1 MTPLKKVGGFKIKN
15 MKDSQNLENLWMPF
29 SANRAF
35 KAKPRLMNEAN
46 GMYYK
51 KLDGT
56 SVLDATSG
64 LWCCNAGHNHP
75 KIVEAIQI
83 QASKMDYAPSFQ
95 MGHPLGFKAAEKLL
109 KFSPSSDFQYVFF
122 TNSGSES
129 VDTALKIALG
139 YQQLRGKTDKTI
151 LVGRERAYHG
161 VGFGGI
167 SVGGLPLNKK
177 HFPLLNNVDHIIT
190 THNLEKNA
198 FTKGLPKWGA
208 ELADDLLRII
218 DKYGSGRIAAFIT
231 EPMAGSTGVLI
242 PPRGYLERI
251 RKICDEHDI
260 LLIFDEVI
268 TGFGRLGTPFA
279 ADYFNV
285 IPDMIT
291 CAKGLTSGTVP
302 MGAVLVKK
310 MIYDIYQSGNPKI
323 IDFFH
328 GYTYS
333 AHPLA
338 AAALIATLDVYFEED
353 LFNRVK
359 QLAPYW
365 ESALHSLK
373 GTESIIDIR
382 NLGLVGGIEMS
393 QKNDQLGV
401 RGYDVFES
409 GFHDENLLL
418 RFTGDIIALSPP
430 LITEKQ
436 HIDYIVESLRKI
448 ISNN

>member
-1 MTPLKKVGGFKIKN
+1 
-15 MKDSQNLENLWMPF
+15 MKGSQNLENLWMPF

-35 KAKPRLMNEAN
+35 KAKPRLMNKAN

-83 QASKMDYAPSFQ
+83 QAGKMDYAPSFQ

-109 KFSPSSDFQYVFF
+109 KFSPSCDFQYVFF

-139 YQQLRGKTDKTI
+139 YQQLRGKKDKTI

-177 HFPLLNNVDHIIT
+177 HFPLLNNVDHIMT

-218 DKYGSGRIAAFIT
+218 DKYGSDRIAAFIT

-251 RKICDEHDI
+251 REICDEHDI

-279 ADYFNV
+279 SDYFNV

-310 MIYDIYQSGNPKI
+310 MIYDIYQTGNPKI

-353 LFNRVK
+353 LFNRAK

-365 ESALHSLK
+365 ENALHSL
-373 GTESIIDIR
+373 EDIDHIIDIR

-393 QKNDQLGV
+393 QKNDQPGS

-430 LITEKQ
+430 LISEKQ

>member
-1 MTPLKKVGGFKIKN
+1 MIILKRAGGSRRSH
-15 MKDSQNLENLWMPF
+15 MKESQNLENLWMPF
-29 SANRAF
+29 SANRSF
-35 KAKPRLMNEAN
+35 KARPRLMNEAK

-51 KLDGT
+51 KVDETLVLDG
-56 SVLDATSG
+56 TSG

-75 KIVEAIQI
+75 KIVQAIQN
-83 QASKMDYAPSFQ
+83 QAGKLDYAPSFQ

-109 KFSPSSDFQYVFF
+109 SFSPSSDFQYVFF

-139 YQQLRGKTDKTI
+139 YQQHRGKKDKTI

-177 HFPLLNNVDHIIT
+177 HFSLLDNVDHVVT

-198 FTKGLPKWGA
+198 FSRGEPEWGC
-208 ELADDLLRII
+208 ELADDLYRII
-218 DKYGSGRIAAFIT
+218 EKYGADRIAAFIT
-231 EPMAGSTGVLI
+231 EPLAGSTGVLI
-242 PPRGYLERI
+242 PPKGYLKKI
-251 RKICDEHDI
+251 REICTEHDI

-279 ADYFNV
+279 SHYFDV
-285 IPDMIT
+285 IPDMIV

-302 MGAVLVKK
+302 MGAVMVKK
-310 MIYDIYQSGNPKI
+310 TIYDAHQDGDPKM
-323 IDFFH
+323 IDLFH

-338 AAALIATLDVYFEED
+338 AAALIATLEVYQEEG
-353 LFNRVK
+353 LFD
-359 QLAPYW
+359 QAAQMASYW
-365 ESALHSLK
+365 EDALHSLK
-373 GTESIIDIR
+373 GIDHVIDIR
-382 NLGLVGGIEMS
+382 NLGFVGGIEMS
-393 QKNDQLGV
+393 IQDGKIGK
-401 RGYDVFES
+401 RGYNVFEKA
-409 GFHDENLLL
+409 FHEENVLL

-430 LITEKQ
+430 LIAKEDHVDQ
-436 HIDYIVESLRKI
+436 IIDSLRKI
-448 ISNN
+448 IPIY